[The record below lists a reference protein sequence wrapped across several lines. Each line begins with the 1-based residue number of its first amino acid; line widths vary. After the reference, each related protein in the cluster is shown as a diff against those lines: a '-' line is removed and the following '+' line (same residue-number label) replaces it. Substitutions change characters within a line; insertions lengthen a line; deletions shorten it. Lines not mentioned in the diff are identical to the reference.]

1 MFRATFTDHNYF
13 PTGCQ
18 LIGLFGVTVQKGVC
32 NFVDRRAYRL
42 YLAHAGADG
51 DALILIIV
59 IPIHACHI
67 LQEDRHRR
75 TALHSLHEDLI
86 ILHIAGKIGGKLR
99 QGLALCLAHIKNRD
113 RFVHRNLNFLFF
125 HDGLAVSIQHG
136 ELGIRVE
143 LGFLNFL
150 FVWRRGNDFNAFFAF
165 QHIAAKLIAP
175 LVETGN
181 NGGVR
186 LLHINKHRVVDAVL
200 VEPAHGAKILPVF
213 LTLEQLLN
221 PFFNAV
227 CDFFESVLIGRLFCH
242 IRSFPGL

>member
-1 MFRATFTDHNYF
+1 M
-13 PTGCQ
+13 
-18 LIGLFGVTVQKGVC
+18 
-32 NFVDRRAYRL
+32 DRRTYRL
-42 YLAHAGADG
+42 HLAHAGADG

-136 ELGIRVE
+136 ELGVRVE
-143 LGFLNFL
+143 LCFFDFLL
-150 FVWRRGNDFNAFFAF
+150 VRRRGNDLDAFFALEY
-165 QHIAAKLIAP
+165 IAAKLISP
-175 LVETGN
+175 FVETGN
-181 NGGVR
+181 DGGVR
-186 LLHINKHRVVDAVL
+186 LLHINEHGVVGAVF
-200 VEPAHGAKILPVF
+200 VEPAHGAEILPVF

-221 PFFNAV
+221 SFFNAV
-227 CDFFESVLIGRLFCH
+227 GDLFEPVLVRLLFCH
-242 IRSFPGL
+242 IRSFPGLQSLHMVSPCVDAEILAGA